1 MLWGVFEVDAL
12 CFAHHLNR
20 AEAGK
25 KNGKYALDAWKP
37 HLHISYYDLEFSKK
51 IVINTE
57 NNIISITNG
66 VYKELVNN
74 RKNPFVHNSE
84 PRKPKIDQE
93 GHVIP

>member
-1 MLWGVFEVDAL
+1 M
-12 CFAHHLNR
+12 
-20 AEAGK
+20 
-25 KNGKYALDAWKP
+25 
-37 HLHISYYDLEFSKK
+37 HISYYDLEFSKK

-66 VYKELVNN
+66 VYKELV
-74 RKNPFVHNSE
+74 KNPFVHNSE

>member
-1 MLWGVFEVDAL
+1 M
-12 CFAHHLNR
+12 
-20 AEAGK
+20 
-25 KNGKYALDAWKP
+25 
-37 HLHISYYDLEFSKK
+37 HISYYDLEFSKK

-84 PRKPKIDQE
+84 SRKPKSIRKDMLYHE
-93 GHVIP
+93 KKITLYSFDFYKFKYFCFS

>member
-1 MLWGVFEVDAL
+1 
-12 CFAHHLNR
+12 
-20 AEAGK
+20 
-25 KNGKYALDAWKP
+25 
-37 HLHISYYDLEFSKK
+37 LHISYYDLEFSKK

>member
-1 MLWGVFEVDAL
+1 MD
-12 CFAHHLNR
+12 R
-20 AEAGK
+20 AEASK
-25 KNGKYALDAWKP
+25 KNGKYALDAWEP

-74 RKNPFVHNSE
+74 RKNPFVHNNES
-84 PRKPKIDQE
+84 RKPKIDQE